1 MLSVPAEQGVS
12 HESGVTAVAIR
23 VGVNGDEAMMKPDR
37 DLNEVHADVVIVP
50 VESVV
55 EHVAEFDADLV
66 WLDPDIGDPLSVLTR
81 PPPNSSEHALVES
94 VGERG
99 GEQGVDGGQV
109 SGRKEPFRGVEDA
122 VLLGGV

>member
-1 MLSVPAEQGVS
+1 MLIWFGSTPILV
-12 HESGVTAVAIR
+12 IR
-23 VGVNGDEAMMKPDR
+23 C
-37 DLNEVHADVVIVP
+37 L
-50 VESVV
+50 
-55 EHVAEFDADLV
+55 
-66 WLDPDIGDPLSVLTR
+66 LTR